1 MFRKMRRA
9 PRSRPEREDRGPLS
23 RRRRPGIYVLA
34 AIGALTVAFLL
45 ILAINSHIGFNLGLT
60 NKLLA

>member
-1 MFRKMRRA
+1 MFREKRRP
-9 PRSRPEREDRGPLS
+9 PRPGPERADRGPRS

-45 ILAINSHIGFNLGLT
+45 IRYLIIPLLVMIG
-60 NKLLA
+60 

>member
-45 ILAINSHIGFNLGLT
+45 IRYLIIPLLVMIG
-60 NKLLA
+60 